1 MMTLNN
7 NESEKGKPELIQNG
21 NIPEGQQKKL
31 KKTKRCRKRLSQLL
45 HTHVVLI
52 TVCVLSALDA
62 GCVLGQIICD
72 ILIMSEKLH
81 DSDMLKEST
90 VAVLMKVC
98 PEANYTTADG
108 HSPTLEQA
116 IESVKKH
123 SCYSS
128 NSSNFQSQENQH
140 RFTYYTDDTR
150 RQGEIHHRSK
160 RASGSGDHA
169 HAEHTLVETLT
180 HAFHLGSLVILSLLV
195 FETFLKI
202 FAMGSHFLNHRL
214 EVFDAFVVTVSWI
227 LDLSFYEGIWAQP
240 GSEAATILIIILP
253 WRVIR
258 IVNSFVLVI
267 KEKDLVIL
275 KVIKQQYR
283 RLVKREKELTNKL
296 EQYRIELRQL
306 QGLCRKH
313 GAKEP
318 EIAACAPIGRR
329 RTSSIMSG
337 MSSFASLAMIGAVG
351 SQPDL
356 ARESS
361 SDEDDDIPSPTPSQ
375 IKEANHLLRSVST
388 TSSFLDGGMSDT
400 VTFSLSPDPTS
411 PNGQS
416 NPVFTFE
423 VEAPSKNS
431 TTKGDSTKL

>member
-7 NESEKGKPELIQNG
+7 NEKENSEPVPNG
-21 NIPEGQQKKL
+21 QITQGNPKKL

-81 DSDMLKEST
+81 TSDTLKGE
-90 VAVLMKVC
+90 ALEVLMKVC
-98 PEANYTTADG
+98 PEANYSTPHA
-108 HSPTLEQA
+108 HSPTLEEVMQ
-116 IESVKKH
+116 SVKKH
-123 SCYSS
+123 SCYATNTST
-128 NSSNFQSQENQH
+128 NHIHNGHHRVVFQNEFAS
-140 RFTYYTDDTR
+140 
-150 RQGEIHHRSK
+150 RQMEHHRSR
-160 RASGSGDHA
+160 RAASASDGHA
-169 HAEHTLVETLT
+169 HTEHTLLEHLT

-275 KVIKQQYR
+275 KIIKQQYR
-283 RLVKREKELTNKL
+283 RLVKRGKELNNKL

-306 QGLCRKH
+306 QGLCRKR
-313 GAKEP
+313 GATEP
-318 EIAACAPIGRR
+318 EIFACAPLGKRR
-329 RTSSIMSG
+329 RSSVMSG
-337 MSSFASLAMIGAVG
+337 MSSFASIAMIGAMG

-361 SDEDDDIPSPTPSQ
+361 SDEDDDITSPTPSQ
-375 IKEANHLLRSVST
+375 VKQANQLLRSIS
-388 TSSFLDGGMSDT
+388 TSSTFTDGGMSDT

-411 PNGQS
+411 AIGQS
-416 NPVFTFE
+416 NPVFTYD
-423 VEAPSKNS
+423 VDVPSITSNKQ
-431 TTKGDSTKL
+431 GDSTKL